1 MKSRVAAE
9 DAQCSRPGALP
20 GLFLIGDDGRTRQ
33 LAEGITC
40 IRTVRT
46 ASAAVE
52 PDVDWD
58 GLAWTLGN
66 PGLTG
71 GLDYYY
77 GL

>member
-1 MKSRVAAE
+1 
-9 DAQCSRPGALP
+9 LP
-20 GLFLIGDDGRTRQ
+20 GLFLIGDDGRARQPGTRNAVADQVRQ
-33 LAEGITC
+33 LAEGIAC

-52 PDVDWD
+52 PDVHVDWD